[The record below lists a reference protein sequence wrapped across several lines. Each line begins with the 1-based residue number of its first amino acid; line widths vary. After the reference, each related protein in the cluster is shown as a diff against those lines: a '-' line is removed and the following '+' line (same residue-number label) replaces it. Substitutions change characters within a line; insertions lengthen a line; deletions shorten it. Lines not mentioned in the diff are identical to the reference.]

1 MKRAIRTTI
10 RLTIVAALMV
20 LVTITYF
27 YTKDYG
33 GYFHERKGALDE
45 VKVSVVGSDSLF
57 ERSWLTL
64 KNAEG
69 LTVDCGMLVPRSQGK
84 RHPVI
89 ILLGGKATGK
99 HAIDYAIGVDDV
111 IIVAP
116 DYPYDP
122 KDSYTLME
130 FLTEVPAMRSALLDM
145 VPSVM
150 LVMDYLWQRDD
161 VDTTKIVLLGYSFG
175 APLVPPIVVHDRRAT
190 VAALVYGG
198 GDLNSLIRHNVRRYE
213 GPATSTF
220 VAALGALLL
229 RPIEPLRYAEDI
241 SPTPLIMI
249 NGTHDEQIPSANAQL
264 LYEKAREPKN
274 ILWLESRHVHPQNVD
289 LTRRIVETLV
299 AELRRLGVLNSGG

>member
-1 MKRAIRTTI
+1 
-10 RLTIVAALMV
+10 
-20 LVTITYF
+20 
-27 YTKDYG
+27 
-33 GYFHERKGALDE
+33 
-45 VKVSVVGSDSLF
+45 
-57 ERSWLTL
+57 
-64 KNAEG
+64 
-69 LTVDCGMLVPRSQGK
+69 
-84 RHPVI
+84 
-89 ILLGGKATGK
+89 
-99 HAIDYAIGVDDV
+99 
-111 IIVAP
+111 
-116 DYPYDP
+116 
-122 KDSYTLME
+122 
-130 FLTEVPAMRSALLDM
+130 
-145 VPSVM
+145 
-150 LVMDYLWQRDD
+150 
-161 VDTTKIVLLGYSFG
+161 
-175 APLVPPIVVHDRRAT
+175 VHDRRAA